1 MNHPIITNDVYLI
14 GSLIGYAT
22 GLVISFLLLVLTIR
36 VRSLPGTPIA
46 NILVAFAAVA
56 WNGGGFA
63 HTLTA
68 AHGSSFTGHLA
79 LTALAIQFSSAA
91 LWPLPI
97 LATWRPFAVRRCHR
111 IGFRVLQGTALLAA
125 AVTVPSLWS
134 LALFD
139 VALAPFGTA
148 KMSTVF
154 SGLALVAGA
163 ALFLREP
170 QTSRIV
176 RFSALT
182 IFLGVLVS
190 AATVVVRLAISIPLG
205 GTPDAAL
212 RVSGQQAPLLVVLGS
227 FLLFARF
234 RSADLF
240 IRHSVRAVLVAVA
253 SVAGVLVLQSAS
265 IRVLA
270 AGATFPLAMSVFVG
284 SVVIALVMLSFVQL
298 DRRVVEIVDR
308 WIVRPPDYRSVT
320 RQLGDTLRDLHDEA
334 RIIAAAETA
343 GRMTLQLEAVEA
355 VPLET
360 LPRSLWPPDI
370 QDGEIVELSEQH
382 PVRMLLA
389 KRKAELLVPVRTG
402 GRITHLLVVTPGET
416 RRGLVTHEV
425 NYLRTVA
432 TQLGGRLD
440 ILQLERDM
448 RDRAQKETL
457 LRQQLAEAEL
467 RALRAQ
473 INPHFLF
480 NSLNTIA
487 DLIVANPAG
496 AEAMTLRL
504 AKVFRYVLAHSA
516 APLTTLHQEVDF
528 VRAYLQIEQVRFE
541 GRLHVAIDVH
551 PEIAAEPVPS
561 LLLQPLVENALK
573 HGLAPRPGEGHLW
586 ISASNDGDDVCLRVE
601 DDGVG
606 PDADMPPA
614 GYRVS
619 TGAESPA
626 PVADGVGLTNIAR
639 RLSVLYGARASLR
652 LQPRGTG
659 GTSVI
664 VRIPRAAAI
673 TSVA

>member
-1 MNHPIITNDVYLI
+1 MDHPIVTSDVHLI
-14 GSLIGYAT
+14 GSLVGFAT
-22 GLVISFLLLVLTIR
+22 GLVIALLLLVLTLR
-36 VRSLPGTPIA
+36 VRRLPGTPIA
-46 NILVAFAAVA
+46 NILVAAAAVA
-56 WNGGGFA
+56 WNGGGFVHA
-63 HTLTA
+63 LAAAQGHSLT
-68 AHGSSFTGHLA
+68 GRLV
-79 LTALAIQFSSAA
+79 LTALAIQFTSAA

-97 LATWRPFAVRRCHR
+97 LATWRPFAVRRWHR
-111 IGFRVLQGTALLAA
+111 IGFKVLQGTALLAA

-139 VALAPFGTA
+139 VVLVPFAAAKISTA
-148 KMSTVF
+148 F
-154 SGLALVAGA
+154 SGLALVGGA

-176 RFSALT
+176 RFSSLT
-182 IFLGVLVS
+182 ILLGVLV
-190 AATVVVRLAISIPLG
+190 AVATIVIRRVAPLG
-205 GTPDAAL
+205 EELDAVL
-212 RVSGQQAPLLVVLGS
+212 HVSGSQAPLIVVFGL

-240 IRHSVRAVLVAVA
+240 IRHSVRAALVTAT
-253 SVAGVLVLQSAS
+253 SVAGVVVLQSTP
-265 IRVLA
+265 IRALA
-270 AGATFPLAMSVFVG
+270 EGAAFPLAVSVFAG
-284 SVVIALVMLSFVQL
+284 GIVVALVILSFVQL
-298 DRRVVEIVDR
+298 DRRVIEIVDR
-308 WIVRPPDYRSVT
+308 WIVRPPDYRNAT
-320 RQLGDTLRDLHDEA
+320 RQLGETLRDLHDEA

-343 GRMTLQLEAVEA
+343 ARVTLQLDAVQS
-355 VPLET
+355 VPLDT

-370 QDGEIVELSEQH
+370 QDGEFVELNERH

-389 KRKAELLVPVRTG
+389 KHEAELLVPVRTG

-416 RRGLVTHEV
+416 HRGLVTHEV
-425 NYLRTVA
+425 TYLRTVA
-432 TQLGGRLD
+432 NQLGARLD
-440 ILQLERDM
+440 TLQLERDM

-487 DLIVANPAG
+487 DLIVDNPAG

-551 PEIAAEPVPS
+551 PDIAAEPIPS

-573 HGLAPRPGEGHLW
+573 HGLAPRPGAGHLW
-586 ISASNDGDDVCLRVE
+586 ISAANEGDDVCVRVE
-601 DDGVG
+601 DDGIG
-606 PDADMPPA
+606 PDADIPPA
-614 GYRVS
+614 GYRVPA
-619 TGAESPA
+619 GADSASSVDE
-626 PVADGVGLTNIAR
+626 GVGLTNIAR

-652 LQPRGTG
+652 LQPRGPG

>member
-1 MNHPIITNDVYLI
+1 MHHSIIINDVYLI
-14 GSLIGYAT
+14 GSLAGYAS
-22 GLVISFLLLVLTIR
+22 GLVISLLLLVLTIR
-36 VRSLPGTPIA
+36 ARKLPGTPIA
-46 NILVAFAAVA
+46 NILVACAAVA

-63 HTLTA
+63 YTLA
-68 AHGSSFTGHLA
+68 AALGDSPTDRFA
-79 LTALAIQFSSAA
+79 LTTLAIQFTSAA

-97 LATWRPFAVRRCHR
+97 LATWRPFAVRRWHR

-163 ALFLREP
+163 VLFLREP

-190 AATVVVRLAISIPLG
+190 AATVVVRLVIPIPLG
-205 GTPDAAL
+205 GTLDAAL

-240 IRHSVRAVLVAVA
+240 IRHSVRAALVTVA
-253 SVAGVLVLQSAS
+253 SVAGVLVLQSTPISALS
-265 IRVLA
+265 
-270 AGATFPLAMSVFVG
+270 AGAAFPLAMSVFAS
-284 SVVIALVMLSFVQL
+284 SVVVALVMLSFVLL
-298 DRRVVEIVDR
+298 DRRVIEIVDR
-308 WIVRPPDYRSVT
+308 WIVRPPDYRSAA
-320 RQLGDTLRDLHDEA
+320 RQLADSLRDLHDEA
-334 RIIAAAETA
+334 RIIAAAEAA
-343 GRMTLQLEAVEA
+343 GRVTLRLEAVESI
-355 VPLET
+355 PLDT

-370 QDGEIVELSEQH
+370 QDGELVELNEQH
-382 PVRMLLA
+382 PVRLLLA
-389 KRKAELLVPVRTG
+389 KHEAELLVPVRTG
-402 GRITHLLVVTPGET
+402 GRITRLLVVTPGET

-487 DLIVANPAG
+487 DLIVDNPAG

-551 PEIAAEPVPS
+551 PDIAAEPVPS

-573 HGLAPRPGEGHLW
+573 HGLAPRPGAGHLW
-586 ISASNDGDDVCLRVE
+586 ISAANEGDDVCLKVE

-606 PDADMPPA
+606 LDADIAPA

-619 TGAESPA
+619 TGADTPA
-626 PVADGVGLTNIAR
+626 PAADGVGLTNIAR

-659 GTSVI
+659 GASVI
-664 VRIPRAAAI
+664 VRIPRSAAI